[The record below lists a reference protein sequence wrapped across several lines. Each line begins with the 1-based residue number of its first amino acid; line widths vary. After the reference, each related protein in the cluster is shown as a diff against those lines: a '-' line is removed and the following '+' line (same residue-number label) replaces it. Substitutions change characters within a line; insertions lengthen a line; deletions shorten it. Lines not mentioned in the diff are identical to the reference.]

1 LADRVASLG
10 ERPYSAPSVFNF
22 YPPDFTIPGTDLISP
37 EFGIHNSSTAVGRSN
52 LIYSLLY
59 SGIASDPTVPNA
71 TGTHIATAAL
81 EALATDQEALTSKV
95 ESLLLGGPLS
105 SLAHSIVAKA
115 VFLVPATNKAERVRM
130 ALYLTA
136 SSYFFQVQH

>member
-1 LADRVASLG
+1 
-10 ERPYSAPSVFNF
+10 
-22 YPPDFTIPGTDLISP
+22 
-37 EFGIHNSSTAVGRSN
+37 
-52 LIYSLLY
+52 LY

-71 TGTHIATAAL
+71 TSTHIATTAL

-95 ESLLLGGPLS
+95 ESLLLGVPLP